1 MTAMRAGLAAWAWFG
16 LPLLALQS
24 ALLFGFVA
32 DWMPVSA
39 YLLRHLGLCL
49 AATVVA
55 AGWAALAAPGERP
68 SRLAVSLQLV
78 LWMLLAGPFGAAAA
92 LILLAPVSPSAVL
105 RPADDEAPATPFDRL
120 EHLHGAMLDARLR
133 LPDAHQVRPLLD
145 IIAAGSQSEK
155 IDALNVISRRFSAA
169 AAPLLKHAL
178 ADGDGAVRVLAATV
192 IAQQHDAHTSRIGA
206 LQARATA
213 APEAFGVRAEL
224 AQAHLAYADSGL
236 LDGARADA
244 ERRRAAQLAG
254 AVAEQQGAEP

>member
-1 MTAMRAGLAAWAWFG
+1 MTAMRAGLAAWVWLG

-24 ALLFGFVA
+24 VLLFGFVA
-32 DWMPVSA
+32 DGLPVSA

-49 AATVVA
+49 AGTVVA
-55 AGWAALAAPGERP
+55 VGWAALAPPGERP

-92 LILLAPVSPSAVL
+92 LVLLAPVSPSAVL
-105 RPADDEAPATPFDRL
+105 RPASDEAPATPFDRL

-133 LPDAHQVRPLLD
+133 LPHAHQVRPLLD

-206 LQARATA
+206 LQARMTA
-213 APEAFGVRAEL
+213 APDALDARADL
-224 AQAHLAYADSGL
+224 ARAHQAYADSGL
-236 LDGARADA
+236 LDAARADA
-244 ERRRAAQLAG
+244 ERRRAAQFSRMA
-254 AVAEQQGAEP
+254 AVHQGAEP